1 MSRHLKYY
9 FCRDKQTQ
17 LNITFDIED
26 NVEQV
31 RKTNSGRVE
40 DNNGGGESEQKVER
54 ANFGEGSGAE
64 EGSAEGGGEES
75 KGGGGG
81 EGEGGLED
89 QGNKMSRS
97 FMRQA
102 CHFVSWIILLLLQKK
117 NKQTTFSQK
126 INLNTRVAV

>member
-1 MSRHLKYY
+1 MSRRLKNYF

-17 LNITFDIED
+17 LNITFDMED
-26 NVEQV
+26 NVDQV
-31 RKTNSGRVE
+31 RKTNIGRVE

-64 EGSAEGGGEES
+64 EGSAEGGG
-75 KGGGGG
+75 G
-81 EGEGGLED
+81 EGGGGLED

-102 CHFVSWIILLLLQKK
+102 CHFVSWIILLLL
-117 NKQTTFSQK
+117 
-126 INLNTRVAV
+126 

>member
-1 MSRHLKYY
+1 MSRHLKDY

-40 DNNGGGESEQKVER
+40 DNNGGGESEQKAER

-64 EGSAEGGGEES
+64 EGNAEAEEESAEGGG
-75 KGGGGG
+75 G
-81 EGEGGLED
+81 EGGGGLED

-117 NKQTTFSQK
+117 NKQTTFSPK

>member
-1 MSRHLKYY
+1 M
-9 FCRDKQTQ
+9 
-17 LNITFDIED
+17 ED
-26 NVEQV
+26 NVDQV
-31 RKTNSGRVE
+31 RKTNIGRVE
-40 DNNGGGESEQKVER
+40 DNNGGGEPEQKVER

-117 NKQTTFSQK
+117 NKQTTFSPK

>member
-1 MSRHLKYY
+1 MSRHLKDY

-54 ANFGEGSGAE
+54 ANFREGSGAE
-64 EGSAEGGGEES
+64 EGSVEGGVGRGE
-75 KGGGGG
+75 GGGGG
-81 EGEGGLED
+81 GGLED

-102 CHFVSWIILLLLQKK
+102 CHFVSLIL
-117 NKQTTFSQK
+117 
-126 INLNTRVAV
+126 

>member
-1 MSRHLKYY
+1 MSRHLKDY

-40 DNNGGGESEQKVER
+40 DNNGGGESEQKIER
-54 ANFGEGSGAE
+54 ANFREGSGAE
-64 EGSAEGGGEES
+64 EGSVEGGVGRGE
-75 KGGGGG
+75 GGGGG
-81 EGEGGLED
+81 GGGGGGLED

-102 CHFVSWIILLLLQKK
+102 CHFVSLIL
-117 NKQTTFSQK
+117 
-126 INLNTRVAV
+126 

>member
-1 MSRHLKYY
+1 MSRHLKDY

-40 DNNGGGESEQKVER
+40 DNNGGGESEQKIER
-54 ANFGEGSGAE
+54 ANFREGSGAE
-64 EGSAEGGGEES
+64 EGSVDGEGEGGEGE
-75 KGGGGG
+75 GGGGG
-81 EGEGGLED
+81 GGGGGLED

-102 CHFVSWIILLLLQKK
+102 CHSVLLIL
-117 NKQTTFSQK
+117 
-126 INLNTRVAV
+126 

>member
-1 MSRHLKYY
+1 MSRHLKDY

-40 DNNGGGESEQKVER
+40 DNNGWGESEQKVER
-54 ANFGEGSGAE
+54 ANFREGSGAE
-64 EGSAEGGGEES
+64 EGSVEGGIGRGEGGG
-75 KGGGGG
+75 G
-81 EGEGGLED
+81 GGLED

-102 CHFVSWIILLLLQKK
+102 CHFVSLIL
-117 NKQTTFSQK
+117 
-126 INLNTRVAV
+126 

>member
-1 MSRHLKYY
+1 MSRHLKSYF

-40 DNNGGGESEQKVER
+40 DNNGGGESEQKGER
-54 ANFGEGSGAE
+54 ANFGEGSRAE
-64 EGSAEGGGEES
+64 EGSVEGGVGRGE
-75 KGGGGG
+75 GGGGG
-81 EGEGGLED
+81 EGGGLED

-102 CHFVSWIILLLLQKK
+102 CHFVSLIL
-117 NKQTTFSQK
+117 
-126 INLNTRVAV
+126 

>member
-1 MSRHLKYY
+1 MSRRLKDY
-9 FCRDKQTQ
+9 FYRDKQTQ

-31 RKTNSGRVE
+31 RKENSERVE
-40 DNNGGGESEQKVER
+40 DNNGGGEPDKKVER

-102 CHFVSWIILLLLQKK
+102 CHFVSLILLSCSSFYRKTCRQPFPQK
-117 NKQTTFSQK
+117 S
-126 INLNTRVAV
+126 I